1 MDLTLSTKGSSLKL
15 LTLKKRGRTMYGN
28 FLPVL
33 VQFKISGGLI
43 KDDSYCLPF
52 QISLEIYSSFSECLL
67 LGIMPS
73 CLELFL
79 TLQIEPQIFVL

>member
-1 MDLTLSTKGSSLKL
+1 MDLTLSAGGSSLKI
-15 LTLKKRGRTMYGN
+15 LTLKKRGGTIYGN

-33 VQFKISGGLI
+33 MQFKISGGSI

-52 QISLEIYSSFSECLL
+52 QISLEVYSSLSECLL

-73 CLELFL
+73 CLKLFL
-79 TLQIEPQIFVL
+79 TLQIEPLIFVL